1 MPGFNYTAIDRN
13 GKRVRSSLDASSI
26 ETAKSS
32 LRGAGYTILDIK
44 EQTTLNRDIEIPF
57 LGKPKA
63 KDMAVF
69 CRQFVSI
76 LRAGV
81 SVASVLAMLGQQTSN
96 KKLRAA
102 IREMQADVEKG
113 EALATSMR
121 RHPKIFPAILVNM
134 VSAGEA
140 SGNLE
145 ESFRQME
152 LYFERSKRTKG
163 KVTSAMIYP
172 CVLIVVMIIVLI
184 VMMTKII
191 PNFLK
196 TFEDMDAE
204 LPKLTQG
211 VMAVCEWFKSWWWVP
226 LLVLAALIVG
236 GVLFH
241 RTDKGKHFFGWLA
254 RKTPVV
260 GNLTVKTAC
269 ATFCRTV
276 TGDISV
282 TSGYKLY
289 GMDSSAKAD
298 YTTAPTGKIVGKV
311 TGTVAPTYETP
322 KVTTTD
328 GDTYDRYVAIPG
340 TEADGNTPNLSFHHF
355 NISVTGYR
363 FELAAPECALFF
375 IGKFQG
381 DEAAKKYLTS
391 LGFTLKDENGKQ
403 LGEANYEFTAGK
415 VFPDMP
421 ADGEESDSEVVCS
434 GDAYLF
440 EAYLMRSFNKNDT
453 AAYRTKISA
462 TAQATFDNGGKQDSE
477 PKLWSFED
485 AWTNPGELDSAQ
497 KDILDKFLKALN
509 IPNP

>member
-1 MPGFNYTAIDRN
+1 MPGFNYTAINRN

-57 LGKPKA
+57 LGNPKA

-113 EALATSMR
+113 EALASSMR

-152 LYFERSKRTKG
+152 LYFERSKRTKS

-204 LPKLTQG
+204 LPKITQG

-241 RTDKGKHFFGWLA
+241 RTNKGKHFFGWLA

-269 ATFCRTV
+269 ATFCRTMEV
-276 TGDISV
+276 LIGSGLTLTDSMDLAASNMGNIYYLEAIRDARALVAEGTPLRESLVRTGIFPPMVSNLVGVGEETGDLQSMMGKV
-282 TSGYKLY
+282 
-289 GMDSSAKAD
+289 AD
-298 YTTAPTGKIVGKV
+298 Y
-311 TGTVAPTYETP
+311 
-322 KVTTTD
+322 
-328 GDTYDRYVAIPG
+328 YDEEV
-340 TEADGNTPNLSFHHF
+340 
-355 NISVTGYR
+355 
-363 FELAAPECALFF
+363 
-375 IGKFQG
+375 
-381 DEAAKKYLTS
+381 DEATKKLLNLMEPAIIIFMAVFVVIIVLAIYLPMINMTKAFDKYL
-391 LGFTLKDENGKQ
+391 
-403 LGEANYEFTAGK
+403 
-415 VFPDMP
+415 
-421 ADGEESDSEVVCS
+421 
-434 GDAYLF
+434 
-440 EAYLMRSFNKNDT
+440 
-453 AAYRTKISA
+453 
-462 TAQATFDNGGKQDSE
+462 
-477 PKLWSFED
+477 
-485 AWTNPGELDSAQ
+485 
-497 KDILDKFLKALN
+497 
-509 IPNP
+509 

>member
-1 MPGFNYTAIDRN
+1 MPGFNYTAINRN

-57 LGKPKA
+57 LGNPKA

-113 EALATSMR
+113 ESLATSMR
-121 RHPKIFPAILVNM
+121 RHPKIFPTILVNM
-134 VSAGEA
+134 VAAGEA

-152 LYFERSKRTKG
+152 LYFERSKRTKS

-172 CVLIVVMIIVLI
+172 CVLIVVMIVVLI

-204 LPKLTQG
+204 LPKLTLG

-241 RTDKGKHFFGWLA
+241 RTNKGKHFFGWLA

-269 ATFCRTV
+269 ATFCRTMEV
-276 TGDISV
+276 LIGSGLTLTDSMDLAASNMGNIYYLEAIRDARALVAEGTPLRESLVRTGIFPPMVSNLVGVGEETGDLQSMMGKV
-282 TSGYKLY
+282 
-289 GMDSSAKAD
+289 AD
-298 YTTAPTGKIVGKV
+298 YYDEEVEEATKKLLNLMEPAIIIFMAVFVVIIVL
-311 TGTVAPTYETP
+311 
-322 KVTTTD
+322 
-328 GDTYDRYVAIPG
+328 AIYLPMINM
-340 TEADGNTPNLSFHHF
+340 TKAFD
-355 NISVTGYR
+355 
-363 FELAAPECALFF
+363 
-375 IGKFQG
+375 
-381 DEAAKKYLTS
+381 KYL
-391 LGFTLKDENGKQ
+391 
-403 LGEANYEFTAGK
+403 
-415 VFPDMP
+415 
-421 ADGEESDSEVVCS
+421 
-434 GDAYLF
+434 
-440 EAYLMRSFNKNDT
+440 
-453 AAYRTKISA
+453 
-462 TAQATFDNGGKQDSE
+462 
-477 PKLWSFED
+477 
-485 AWTNPGELDSAQ
+485 
-497 KDILDKFLKALN
+497 
-509 IPNP
+509 

>member
-81 SVASVLAMLGQQTSN
+81 SVASVLSMLGQQTGN

-113 EALATSMR
+113 ESLATSMR

-152 LYFERSKRTKG
+152 LYFERSKRTKS

-172 CVLIVVMIIVLI
+172 CVLIVVMIVVLI

-204 LPKLTQG
+204 LPKLTLG

-226 LLVLAALIVG
+226 LLVLAALVVG
-236 GVLFH
+236 GILFH
-241 RTDKGKHFFGWLA
+241 RTNKGRHFFGWLA

-269 ATFCRTV
+269 ATFCRTMEV
-276 TGDISV
+276 LIGSGLTLTDSMDLAASNMGNIYYLEAIRDARGMVAEGTPLRESLVRTGIFPPMVSNLVGVGEETGDLQSMMGKV
-282 TSGYKLY
+282 
-289 GMDSSAKAD
+289 AD
-298 YTTAPTGKIVGKV
+298 Y
-311 TGTVAPTYETP
+311 
-322 KVTTTD
+322 
-328 GDTYDRYVAIPG
+328 YDEEV
-340 TEADGNTPNLSFHHF
+340 
-355 NISVTGYR
+355 
-363 FELAAPECALFF
+363 
-375 IGKFQG
+375 
-381 DEAAKKYLTS
+381 DEATKKLLNLMEPAIIIFMAVFVVIIVLAIYLPMINMTKAFDKYL
-391 LGFTLKDENGKQ
+391 
-403 LGEANYEFTAGK
+403 
-415 VFPDMP
+415 
-421 ADGEESDSEVVCS
+421 
-434 GDAYLF
+434 
-440 EAYLMRSFNKNDT
+440 
-453 AAYRTKISA
+453 
-462 TAQATFDNGGKQDSE
+462 
-477 PKLWSFED
+477 
-485 AWTNPGELDSAQ
+485 
-497 KDILDKFLKALN
+497 
-509 IPNP
+509 

>member
-57 LGKPKA
+57 LGNPKA

-152 LYFERSKRTKG
+152 LYFERSKRTKS

-172 CVLIVVMIIVLI
+172 CVLIVVMIVVLI

-204 LPKLTQG
+204 LPKITLG

-226 LLVLAALIVG
+226 LLVLVALIVG

-269 ATFCRTV
+269 ATFCRTMEV
-276 TGDISV
+276 LIGSGLTLTDSMDLAASNMGNIYYLEAIRDARALVAEGTPLRESLVRTGIFPPMVSNLVGVGEETGDLQSMMGKV
-282 TSGYKLY
+282 
-289 GMDSSAKAD
+289 AD
-298 YTTAPTGKIVGKV
+298 Y
-311 TGTVAPTYETP
+311 
-322 KVTTTD
+322 
-328 GDTYDRYVAIPG
+328 YDEEV
-340 TEADGNTPNLSFHHF
+340 
-355 NISVTGYR
+355 
-363 FELAAPECALFF
+363 
-375 IGKFQG
+375 
-381 DEAAKKYLTS
+381 DEATKKLLNLMEPAIIIVMAVFVVIIVLAIYLPMINMTKAFDKYL
-391 LGFTLKDENGKQ
+391 
-403 LGEANYEFTAGK
+403 
-415 VFPDMP
+415 
-421 ADGEESDSEVVCS
+421 
-434 GDAYLF
+434 
-440 EAYLMRSFNKNDT
+440 
-453 AAYRTKISA
+453 
-462 TAQATFDNGGKQDSE
+462 
-477 PKLWSFED
+477 
-485 AWTNPGELDSAQ
+485 
-497 KDILDKFLKALN
+497 
-509 IPNP
+509 

>member
-1 MPGFNYTAIDRN
+1 MPGFNYTAINRN

-57 LGKPKA
+57 LGNPKA

-113 EALATSMR
+113 EALASSMR

-152 LYFERSKRTKG
+152 LYFERSKRTKS

-204 LPKLTQG
+204 LPKITLG

-226 LLVLAALIVG
+226 LLVLAVLIVG

-241 RTDKGKHFFGWLA
+241 RTNKGKHFFGWLA

-269 ATFCRTV
+269 ATFCRTMEV
-276 TGDISV
+276 LIGSGLTLTDSMDLAASNMGNIYYLEAIRDARALVAEGTPLRESLVRTGIFPPMVSNLVGVGEETGDLQSMMGKV
-282 TSGYKLY
+282 
-289 GMDSSAKAD
+289 AD
-298 YTTAPTGKIVGKV
+298 Y
-311 TGTVAPTYETP
+311 
-322 KVTTTD
+322 
-328 GDTYDRYVAIPG
+328 YDEEV
-340 TEADGNTPNLSFHHF
+340 
-355 NISVTGYR
+355 
-363 FELAAPECALFF
+363 
-375 IGKFQG
+375 
-381 DEAAKKYLTS
+381 DEATKKLLNLMEPAIIIVMAVFVVIIVLAIYLPMINMTKAFDKYL
-391 LGFTLKDENGKQ
+391 
-403 LGEANYEFTAGK
+403 
-415 VFPDMP
+415 
-421 ADGEESDSEVVCS
+421 
-434 GDAYLF
+434 
-440 EAYLMRSFNKNDT
+440 
-453 AAYRTKISA
+453 
-462 TAQATFDNGGKQDSE
+462 
-477 PKLWSFED
+477 
-485 AWTNPGELDSAQ
+485 
-497 KDILDKFLKALN
+497 
-509 IPNP
+509 

>member
-1 MPGFNYTAIDRN
+1 MPGFNYTAINRN

-57 LGKPKA
+57 LGNPKA

-81 SVASVLAMLGQQTSN
+81 SVASVLSMLGQQTGN

-152 LYFERSKRTKG
+152 LYFERSKRTKS

-172 CVLIVVMIIVLI
+172 CVLIVVMIVVLI

-204 LPKLTQG
+204 LPKLTLG
-211 VMAVCEWFKSWWWVP
+211 VMAVCDWFKVWWWVP
-226 LLVLAALIVG
+226 LLVLVALIVG

-241 RTDKGKHFFGWLA
+241 RTNKGKHFFGWLA

-269 ATFCRTV
+269 ATFCRTMEV
-276 TGDISV
+276 LIGSGLTLTDSMDLAASNMGNIYYLEAIRDARGMVAEGTPLRESLVRTGIFPPMVSNLVGVGEETGDLQSMMGKV
-282 TSGYKLY
+282 
-289 GMDSSAKAD
+289 AD
-298 YTTAPTGKIVGKV
+298 YYDEEVEEATKKLLNLMEPAIIIFMAVFVVIIVL
-311 TGTVAPTYETP
+311 
-322 KVTTTD
+322 
-328 GDTYDRYVAIPG
+328 AIYLPMINM
-340 TEADGNTPNLSFHHF
+340 TKAFD
-355 NISVTGYR
+355 
-363 FELAAPECALFF
+363 
-375 IGKFQG
+375 
-381 DEAAKKYLTS
+381 KYL
-391 LGFTLKDENGKQ
+391 
-403 LGEANYEFTAGK
+403 
-415 VFPDMP
+415 
-421 ADGEESDSEVVCS
+421 
-434 GDAYLF
+434 
-440 EAYLMRSFNKNDT
+440 
-453 AAYRTKISA
+453 
-462 TAQATFDNGGKQDSE
+462 
-477 PKLWSFED
+477 
-485 AWTNPGELDSAQ
+485 
-497 KDILDKFLKALN
+497 
-509 IPNP
+509 

>member
-81 SVASVLAMLGQQTSN
+81 SVASVLSMLGQQTGN

-113 EALATSMR
+113 ESLATSMR

-134 VSAGEA
+134 VAAGES

-152 LYFERSKRTKG
+152 LYFDRSKRTKS

-172 CVLIVVMIIVLI
+172 CVLIVVMIVVLI

-211 VMAVCEWFKSWWWVP
+211 VMAVCEWFESWWWVP
-226 LLVLAALIVG
+226 LLVLVALVVG
-236 GVLFH
+236 GILFH

-269 ATFCRTV
+269 ATFCRTMEV
-276 TGDISV
+276 LIGSGLTLTDSMDLAASNMGNIYYLEAIRNARALVAEGTPLRESLVRTGIFPPMVSNLVGVGEETGDLQSMMGKV
-282 TSGYKLY
+282 
-289 GMDSSAKAD
+289 AD
-298 YTTAPTGKIVGKV
+298 Y
-311 TGTVAPTYETP
+311 
-322 KVTTTD
+322 
-328 GDTYDRYVAIPG
+328 YDEEV
-340 TEADGNTPNLSFHHF
+340 
-355 NISVTGYR
+355 
-363 FELAAPECALFF
+363 
-375 IGKFQG
+375 
-381 DEAAKKYLTS
+381 DEATKKLLNLMEPAIIIFMAVFVVIIVLAIYLPMINMTKAFDKYL
-391 LGFTLKDENGKQ
+391 
-403 LGEANYEFTAGK
+403 
-415 VFPDMP
+415 
-421 ADGEESDSEVVCS
+421 
-434 GDAYLF
+434 
-440 EAYLMRSFNKNDT
+440 
-453 AAYRTKISA
+453 
-462 TAQATFDNGGKQDSE
+462 
-477 PKLWSFED
+477 
-485 AWTNPGELDSAQ
+485 
-497 KDILDKFLKALN
+497 
-509 IPNP
+509 

>member
-1 MPGFNYTAIDRN
+1 MPGFNYTAINRN

-32 LRGAGYTILDIK
+32 LRGAGYTILDIR

-57 LGKPKA
+57 LGNPKA

-81 SVASVLAMLGQQTSN
+81 SVASVLAMLGQQTGN

-152 LYFERSKRTKG
+152 LYFERSKRTKS

-172 CVLIVVMIIVLI
+172 CVLIVVMIVVLI

-204 LPKLTQG
+204 LPKITLG

-226 LLVLAALIVG
+226 LLVLVALIVG

-269 ATFCRTV
+269 ATFCRTMEV
-276 TGDISV
+276 LIGSGLTLTDSMDLAASNMGNIYYLEAIRDARALVAEGTPLRESLVRTGIFPPMVSNLVGVGEETGDLQSMMGKV
-282 TSGYKLY
+282 
-289 GMDSSAKAD
+289 AD
-298 YTTAPTGKIVGKV
+298 Y
-311 TGTVAPTYETP
+311 
-322 KVTTTD
+322 
-328 GDTYDRYVAIPG
+328 YDEEV
-340 TEADGNTPNLSFHHF
+340 
-355 NISVTGYR
+355 
-363 FELAAPECALFF
+363 
-375 IGKFQG
+375 
-381 DEAAKKYLTS
+381 DEATKKLLNLMEPAIIIFMAVFVVIIVLAIYLPMINMTKAFDKYL
-391 LGFTLKDENGKQ
+391 
-403 LGEANYEFTAGK
+403 
-415 VFPDMP
+415 
-421 ADGEESDSEVVCS
+421 
-434 GDAYLF
+434 
-440 EAYLMRSFNKNDT
+440 
-453 AAYRTKISA
+453 
-462 TAQATFDNGGKQDSE
+462 
-477 PKLWSFED
+477 
-485 AWTNPGELDSAQ
+485 
-497 KDILDKFLKALN
+497 
-509 IPNP
+509 

>member
-1 MPGFNYTAIDRN
+1 MPGFNYTAINRN

-57 LGKPKA
+57 LGNPKA

-113 EALATSMR
+113 EALASSMR

-152 LYFERSKRTKG
+152 LYFERSKRTKS

-204 LPKLTQG
+204 LPKITLG

-236 GVLFH
+236 GILFH
-241 RTDKGKHFFGWLA
+241 RTNKGKHFFGWLA

-269 ATFCRTV
+269 ATFCRTMEV
-276 TGDISV
+276 LIGSGLTLTDSMDLAASNMGNIYYLEAIRDARALVAEGTPLRESLVRTGIFPPMVSNLVGVGEETGDLQSMMGKV
-282 TSGYKLY
+282 
-289 GMDSSAKAD
+289 AD
-298 YTTAPTGKIVGKV
+298 Y
-311 TGTVAPTYETP
+311 
-322 KVTTTD
+322 
-328 GDTYDRYVAIPG
+328 YDEEV
-340 TEADGNTPNLSFHHF
+340 
-355 NISVTGYR
+355 
-363 FELAAPECALFF
+363 
-375 IGKFQG
+375 
-381 DEAAKKYLTS
+381 DEATKKLLNLMEPAIIIFMAVFVVIIVLAIYLPMINMTKAFDKYL
-391 LGFTLKDENGKQ
+391 
-403 LGEANYEFTAGK
+403 
-415 VFPDMP
+415 
-421 ADGEESDSEVVCS
+421 
-434 GDAYLF
+434 
-440 EAYLMRSFNKNDT
+440 
-453 AAYRTKISA
+453 
-462 TAQATFDNGGKQDSE
+462 
-477 PKLWSFED
+477 
-485 AWTNPGELDSAQ
+485 
-497 KDILDKFLKALN
+497 
-509 IPNP
+509 

>member
-1 MPGFNYTAIDRN
+1 MPGFNYTAINRN

-57 LGKPKA
+57 LGNPKA

-81 SVASVLAMLGQQTSN
+81 SVASVLAMLGQQTGN

-113 EALATSMR
+113 ETLASSMR

-152 LYFERSKRTKG
+152 LYFERSKRTKS

-204 LPKLTQG
+204 LPKLTLG

-241 RTDKGKHFFGWLA
+241 RTNKGKHFFGWLA

-269 ATFCRTV
+269 ATFCRTMEV
-276 TGDISV
+276 LIGSGLTLTDSMDLAASNMGNIYYLEAIRDARALVAEGTPLRESLVRTGIFPPMVSNLVGVGEETGDLQSMMGKV
-282 TSGYKLY
+282 
-289 GMDSSAKAD
+289 AD
-298 YTTAPTGKIVGKV
+298 Y
-311 TGTVAPTYETP
+311 
-322 KVTTTD
+322 
-328 GDTYDRYVAIPG
+328 YDEEV
-340 TEADGNTPNLSFHHF
+340 
-355 NISVTGYR
+355 
-363 FELAAPECALFF
+363 
-375 IGKFQG
+375 
-381 DEAAKKYLTS
+381 DEATKKLLNLMEPAIIIFMAVFVVIIVLAIYLPMINMTKAFDKYL
-391 LGFTLKDENGKQ
+391 
-403 LGEANYEFTAGK
+403 
-415 VFPDMP
+415 
-421 ADGEESDSEVVCS
+421 
-434 GDAYLF
+434 
-440 EAYLMRSFNKNDT
+440 
-453 AAYRTKISA
+453 
-462 TAQATFDNGGKQDSE
+462 
-477 PKLWSFED
+477 
-485 AWTNPGELDSAQ
+485 
-497 KDILDKFLKALN
+497 
-509 IPNP
+509 

>member
-13 GKRVRSSLDASSI
+13 GKRVRSSLEASSI

-57 LGKPKA
+57 LGNPKA

-81 SVASVLAMLGQQTSN
+81 SVASVLAMLVQQTGN

-113 EALATSMR
+113 EALASSMR

-134 VSAGEA
+134 VAAGEA

-152 LYFERSKRTKG
+152 LYFDRSKRTKS

-241 RTDKGKHFFGWLA
+241 RTNKGKHFFGWLA

-269 ATFCRTV
+269 ATFCRTMEV
-276 TGDISV
+276 LIGSGLTLTDSMDLAASNMGNIYYLEAIRDARALVAEGTPLRESLVRTGIFPPMVSNLVGVGEETGDLQSMMGKV
-282 TSGYKLY
+282 
-289 GMDSSAKAD
+289 AD
-298 YTTAPTGKIVGKV
+298 Y
-311 TGTVAPTYETP
+311 
-322 KVTTTD
+322 
-328 GDTYDRYVAIPG
+328 YDEEV
-340 TEADGNTPNLSFHHF
+340 
-355 NISVTGYR
+355 
-363 FELAAPECALFF
+363 
-375 IGKFQG
+375 
-381 DEAAKKYLTS
+381 DEATKKLLNLMEPAIIIVMAVFVVIIVLAIYLPMINMTKAFDKYL
-391 LGFTLKDENGKQ
+391 
-403 LGEANYEFTAGK
+403 
-415 VFPDMP
+415 
-421 ADGEESDSEVVCS
+421 
-434 GDAYLF
+434 
-440 EAYLMRSFNKNDT
+440 
-453 AAYRTKISA
+453 
-462 TAQATFDNGGKQDSE
+462 
-477 PKLWSFED
+477 
-485 AWTNPGELDSAQ
+485 
-497 KDILDKFLKALN
+497 
-509 IPNP
+509 

>member
-1 MPGFNYTAIDRN
+1 MPGFNYTAINRN

-57 LGKPKA
+57 LGNPKA

-81 SVASVLAMLGQQTSN
+81 SVASVLSMLGQQTSN

-113 EALATSMR
+113 ESLATSMR

-145 ESFRQME
+145 ESFLQME
-152 LYFERSKRTKG
+152 RYFDRSKRTKS

-172 CVLIVVMIIVLI
+172 CVLIVVMIVVLI

-196 TFEDMDAE
+196 TFEEMDAE
-204 LPKLTQG
+204 LPKITLG
-211 VMAVCEWFKSWWWVP
+211 VMAVCKWFESWWWVP
-226 LLVLAALIVG
+226 LLVLVALIVG

-269 ATFCRTV
+269 ATFCRTMEV
-276 TGDISV
+276 LIGSGLTLTDSMDLAASNMGNIYYLEAIRDARALVAEGTPLRESLVRTGIFPPMVSNLVGVGEETGDLQSMMGKV
-282 TSGYKLY
+282 
-289 GMDSSAKAD
+289 AD
-298 YTTAPTGKIVGKV
+298 YYDEEVEEATKKLLNLMEPAIIIFMAVFVVIIVL
-311 TGTVAPTYETP
+311 
-322 KVTTTD
+322 
-328 GDTYDRYVAIPG
+328 AIYLPMINM
-340 TEADGNTPNLSFHHF
+340 TKAFD
-355 NISVTGYR
+355 
-363 FELAAPECALFF
+363 
-375 IGKFQG
+375 
-381 DEAAKKYLTS
+381 KYL
-391 LGFTLKDENGKQ
+391 
-403 LGEANYEFTAGK
+403 
-415 VFPDMP
+415 
-421 ADGEESDSEVVCS
+421 
-434 GDAYLF
+434 
-440 EAYLMRSFNKNDT
+440 
-453 AAYRTKISA
+453 
-462 TAQATFDNGGKQDSE
+462 
-477 PKLWSFED
+477 
-485 AWTNPGELDSAQ
+485 
-497 KDILDKFLKALN
+497 
-509 IPNP
+509 

>member
-1 MPGFNYTAIDRN
+1 MPGFNYTAINRN

-57 LGKPKA
+57 LGNPKA

-113 EALATSMR
+113 ESLATSMR

-152 LYFERSKRTKG
+152 LYFDRSKRTKS

-172 CVLIVVMIIVLI
+172 CVLIVVMIVVLI

-204 LPKLTQG
+204 LPKITLG

-236 GVLFH
+236 GILFH
-241 RTDKGKHFFGWLA
+241 RTNKGKHFFGWLA

-269 ATFCRTV
+269 ATFCRTMEV
-276 TGDISV
+276 LIGSGLTLTDSMDLAASNMGNIYYLEAIRDARALVAEGTPLRESLVRTGIFPPMVSNLVGVGEETGDLQSMMGKV
-282 TSGYKLY
+282 
-289 GMDSSAKAD
+289 AD
-298 YTTAPTGKIVGKV
+298 YYDEEVEEATKKLLNLMEPAIIIFMAVFVVIIVL
-311 TGTVAPTYETP
+311 
-322 KVTTTD
+322 
-328 GDTYDRYVAIPG
+328 AIYLPMINM
-340 TEADGNTPNLSFHHF
+340 TKAFD
-355 NISVTGYR
+355 
-363 FELAAPECALFF
+363 
-375 IGKFQG
+375 
-381 DEAAKKYLTS
+381 KYL
-391 LGFTLKDENGKQ
+391 
-403 LGEANYEFTAGK
+403 
-415 VFPDMP
+415 
-421 ADGEESDSEVVCS
+421 
-434 GDAYLF
+434 
-440 EAYLMRSFNKNDT
+440 
-453 AAYRTKISA
+453 
-462 TAQATFDNGGKQDSE
+462 
-477 PKLWSFED
+477 
-485 AWTNPGELDSAQ
+485 
-497 KDILDKFLKALN
+497 
-509 IPNP
+509 

>member
-1 MPGFNYTAIDRN
+1 MPGFNYTAINRN

-57 LGKPKA
+57 LGNPKA

-81 SVASVLAMLGQQTSN
+81 SVASVLAMLGQQTGN

-113 EALATSMR
+113 ESLATSMR

-134 VSAGEA
+134 VSAGES

-152 LYFERSKRTKG
+152 LYFERSKRTKS

-172 CVLIVVMIIVLI
+172 CVLIVVMIVVLI

-211 VMAVCEWFKSWWWVP
+211 VMAVCEWFESWWWVP

-241 RTDKGKHFFGWLA
+241 RTNKGKHFFGWLA

-269 ATFCRTV
+269 ATFCRTMEV
-276 TGDISV
+276 LIGSGLTLTDSMDLAASNMGNIYYLEAIRDARGMVAEGTPLRESLVRTGIFPPMVSNLVGVGEETGDLQSMMGKV
-282 TSGYKLY
+282 
-289 GMDSSAKAD
+289 AD
-298 YTTAPTGKIVGKV
+298 Y
-311 TGTVAPTYETP
+311 
-322 KVTTTD
+322 
-328 GDTYDRYVAIPG
+328 YDEEV
-340 TEADGNTPNLSFHHF
+340 
-355 NISVTGYR
+355 
-363 FELAAPECALFF
+363 
-375 IGKFQG
+375 
-381 DEAAKKYLTS
+381 DEATKKLLNLMEPAIIIFMAVFVVIIVLAIYLPMINMTKAFDKYL
-391 LGFTLKDENGKQ
+391 
-403 LGEANYEFTAGK
+403 
-415 VFPDMP
+415 
-421 ADGEESDSEVVCS
+421 
-434 GDAYLF
+434 
-440 EAYLMRSFNKNDT
+440 
-453 AAYRTKISA
+453 
-462 TAQATFDNGGKQDSE
+462 
-477 PKLWSFED
+477 
-485 AWTNPGELDSAQ
+485 
-497 KDILDKFLKALN
+497 
-509 IPNP
+509 

>member
-81 SVASVLAMLGQQTSN
+81 SVASVLSMLGQQTGN

-113 EALATSMR
+113 ESLATSMR

-134 VSAGEA
+134 VAAGES

-152 LYFERSKRTKG
+152 LYFDRSKRTKS

-172 CVLIVVMIIVLI
+172 CVLIVVMIVVLI

-196 TFEDMDAE
+196 TFEDMDAD
-204 LPKLTQG
+204 LPKITLG

-226 LLVLAALIVG
+226 LLVLLALIVG

-269 ATFCRTV
+269 ATFCRTMEV
-276 TGDISV
+276 LIGSGLTLTDSMDLAASNMGNIYYLEAIRDARGMVAEGTPLRESLVRTGIFPPMVSNLVGVGEETGDLQSMMGKV
-282 TSGYKLY
+282 
-289 GMDSSAKAD
+289 AD
-298 YTTAPTGKIVGKV
+298 YYDEEVEEATKKLLNLMEPAIIIFMAVFVVIIVL
-311 TGTVAPTYETP
+311 
-322 KVTTTD
+322 
-328 GDTYDRYVAIPG
+328 AIYLPMINM
-340 TEADGNTPNLSFHHF
+340 TKAFD
-355 NISVTGYR
+355 
-363 FELAAPECALFF
+363 
-375 IGKFQG
+375 
-381 DEAAKKYLTS
+381 KYL
-391 LGFTLKDENGKQ
+391 
-403 LGEANYEFTAGK
+403 
-415 VFPDMP
+415 
-421 ADGEESDSEVVCS
+421 
-434 GDAYLF
+434 
-440 EAYLMRSFNKNDT
+440 
-453 AAYRTKISA
+453 
-462 TAQATFDNGGKQDSE
+462 
-477 PKLWSFED
+477 
-485 AWTNPGELDSAQ
+485 
-497 KDILDKFLKALN
+497 
-509 IPNP
+509 

>member
-81 SVASVLAMLGQQTSN
+81 SVASVLSMLGQQTGN

-134 VSAGEA
+134 VAAGES

-152 LYFERSKRTKG
+152 LYFDRSKRTKS

-172 CVLIVVMIIVLI
+172 CVLIVVMIVVLI

-196 TFEDMDAE
+196 TFEDMDAD
-204 LPKLTQG
+204 LPKITLG

-269 ATFCRTV
+269 ATFCRTMEV
-276 TGDISV
+276 LIGSGLTLTDSMDLAASNMGNIYYLEAIRDARGMVAEGTPLRESLVRTGIFPPMVSNLVGVGEETGDLQSMMGKV
-282 TSGYKLY
+282 
-289 GMDSSAKAD
+289 AD
-298 YTTAPTGKIVGKV
+298 Y
-311 TGTVAPTYETP
+311 
-322 KVTTTD
+322 
-328 GDTYDRYVAIPG
+328 YDEEV
-340 TEADGNTPNLSFHHF
+340 
-355 NISVTGYR
+355 
-363 FELAAPECALFF
+363 
-375 IGKFQG
+375 
-381 DEAAKKYLTS
+381 DEATKKLLNLMEPAIIIFMAVFVVIIVLAIYLPMINMTKAFDKYL
-391 LGFTLKDENGKQ
+391 
-403 LGEANYEFTAGK
+403 
-415 VFPDMP
+415 
-421 ADGEESDSEVVCS
+421 
-434 GDAYLF
+434 
-440 EAYLMRSFNKNDT
+440 
-453 AAYRTKISA
+453 
-462 TAQATFDNGGKQDSE
+462 
-477 PKLWSFED
+477 
-485 AWTNPGELDSAQ
+485 
-497 KDILDKFLKALN
+497 
-509 IPNP
+509 

>member
-1 MPGFNYTAIDRN
+1 MPGFNYTAINRN

-81 SVASVLAMLGQQTSN
+81 SVASVLSMLGQQTGN

-113 EALATSMR
+113 ESLATSMR

-134 VSAGEA
+134 VAAGES

-152 LYFERSKRTKG
+152 LYFDRSKRTKS

-172 CVLIVVMIIVLI
+172 CVLIVVMIVVLI

-211 VMAVCEWFKSWWWVP
+211 VMAVCEWFESWWWVP
-226 LLVLAALIVG
+226 LLVLVALIVG

-241 RTDKGKHFFGWLA
+241 RTNKGKHFFGWLA

-269 ATFCRTV
+269 ATFCRTMEV
-276 TGDISV
+276 LIGSGLTLTDSMDLAASNMGNIYYLEAIRDARGMVAEGTPLRESLVRTGIFPPMVSNLVGVGEETGDLQSMMGKV
-282 TSGYKLY
+282 
-289 GMDSSAKAD
+289 AD
-298 YTTAPTGKIVGKV
+298 Y
-311 TGTVAPTYETP
+311 
-322 KVTTTD
+322 
-328 GDTYDRYVAIPG
+328 YDEEV
-340 TEADGNTPNLSFHHF
+340 
-355 NISVTGYR
+355 
-363 FELAAPECALFF
+363 
-375 IGKFQG
+375 
-381 DEAAKKYLTS
+381 DEATKKLLNLMEPAIIIFMAVFVVIIVLAIYLPMINMTKAFDKYL
-391 LGFTLKDENGKQ
+391 
-403 LGEANYEFTAGK
+403 
-415 VFPDMP
+415 
-421 ADGEESDSEVVCS
+421 
-434 GDAYLF
+434 
-440 EAYLMRSFNKNDT
+440 
-453 AAYRTKISA
+453 
-462 TAQATFDNGGKQDSE
+462 
-477 PKLWSFED
+477 
-485 AWTNPGELDSAQ
+485 
-497 KDILDKFLKALN
+497 
-509 IPNP
+509 

>member
-13 GKRVRSSLDASSI
+13 GKRVRSSLEASSI

-57 LGKPKA
+57 LGNPKA

-81 SVASVLAMLGQQTSN
+81 SVASVLAMLGQQTGN

-113 EALATSMR
+113 ESLASSMR
-121 RHPKIFPAILVNM
+121 RHPKIFPSILVNM
-134 VSAGEA
+134 VAAGEA

-152 LYFERSKRTKG
+152 LYFDRSKRTKS

-172 CVLIVVMIIVLI
+172 CVLIVVMIVVLI

-211 VMAVCEWFKSWWWVP
+211 VMAVCEWFESWWWVP
-226 LLVLAALIVG
+226 LLVLVALIVG

-269 ATFCRTV
+269 ATFCRTMEV
-276 TGDISV
+276 LIGSGLTLTDSMDLAASNMGNIYYQEAIRDARALVAEGTPLRESLLRTGLFPPMVSNLVGVGEETGDLQSMMGKV
-282 TSGYKLY
+282 
-289 GMDSSAKAD
+289 AD
-298 YTTAPTGKIVGKV
+298 YYDEEVEEATKKLLNLMEPAIIIFMAVFVVIIVL
-311 TGTVAPTYETP
+311 
-322 KVTTTD
+322 
-328 GDTYDRYVAIPG
+328 AIYLPMINM
-340 TEADGNTPNLSFHHF
+340 TKAFD
-355 NISVTGYR
+355 
-363 FELAAPECALFF
+363 
-375 IGKFQG
+375 
-381 DEAAKKYLTS
+381 KYL
-391 LGFTLKDENGKQ
+391 
-403 LGEANYEFTAGK
+403 
-415 VFPDMP
+415 
-421 ADGEESDSEVVCS
+421 
-434 GDAYLF
+434 
-440 EAYLMRSFNKNDT
+440 
-453 AAYRTKISA
+453 
-462 TAQATFDNGGKQDSE
+462 
-477 PKLWSFED
+477 
-485 AWTNPGELDSAQ
+485 
-497 KDILDKFLKALN
+497 
-509 IPNP
+509 

>member
-113 EALATSMR
+113 ESLATSMR

-134 VSAGEA
+134 VAAGES

-152 LYFERSKRTKG
+152 LYFDRSKRTKS

-172 CVLIVVMIIVLI
+172 CVLIVVMIVVLI

-204 LPKLTQG
+204 LPKLTLG
-211 VMAVCEWFKSWWWVP
+211 VMAVCDWFKVWWWVP

-269 ATFCRTV
+269 ATFCRTMEV
-276 TGDISV
+276 LIGSGLTLTDSMDLAASNMGNIYYLEAIRDARGMVAEGTPLRESLVRTGIFPPMVSNLVGVGEETGDLQSMMGKV
-282 TSGYKLY
+282 
-289 GMDSSAKAD
+289 AD
-298 YTTAPTGKIVGKV
+298 Y
-311 TGTVAPTYETP
+311 
-322 KVTTTD
+322 
-328 GDTYDRYVAIPG
+328 YDEEV
-340 TEADGNTPNLSFHHF
+340 
-355 NISVTGYR
+355 
-363 FELAAPECALFF
+363 
-375 IGKFQG
+375 
-381 DEAAKKYLTS
+381 DEATKKLLNLMEPAIIIFMAVFVVIIVLAIYLPMINMTKAFDKYL
-391 LGFTLKDENGKQ
+391 
-403 LGEANYEFTAGK
+403 
-415 VFPDMP
+415 
-421 ADGEESDSEVVCS
+421 
-434 GDAYLF
+434 
-440 EAYLMRSFNKNDT
+440 
-453 AAYRTKISA
+453 
-462 TAQATFDNGGKQDSE
+462 
-477 PKLWSFED
+477 
-485 AWTNPGELDSAQ
+485 
-497 KDILDKFLKALN
+497 
-509 IPNP
+509 

>member
-1 MPGFNYTAIDRN
+1 MPGFNYTAINRN

-57 LGKPKA
+57 LGNPKA

-81 SVASVLAMLGQQTSN
+81 SVASVLAMLGQQTGN
-96 KKLRAA
+96 KMLRAA

-152 LYFERSKRTKG
+152 LYFERSKRTKS

-172 CVLIVVMIIVLI
+172 CVLIVVMIVVLI

-204 LPKLTQG
+204 LPKITLG

-241 RTDKGKHFFGWLA
+241 RTNKGKHFFGWLA

-269 ATFCRTV
+269 ATFCRTMEV
-276 TGDISV
+276 LIGSGLTLTDSMDLAASNMGNIYYLEAIRDARALVAGGTPLRESLVRTGIFPPMVSNLVGVGEETGDLQSMMGKV
-282 TSGYKLY
+282 
-289 GMDSSAKAD
+289 AD
-298 YTTAPTGKIVGKV
+298 Y
-311 TGTVAPTYETP
+311 
-322 KVTTTD
+322 
-328 GDTYDRYVAIPG
+328 YDEEV
-340 TEADGNTPNLSFHHF
+340 
-355 NISVTGYR
+355 
-363 FELAAPECALFF
+363 
-375 IGKFQG
+375 
-381 DEAAKKYLTS
+381 DEATKKLLNLMEPAIIIVMAVFVVIIVLAIYLPMINMTKAFDKYL
-391 LGFTLKDENGKQ
+391 
-403 LGEANYEFTAGK
+403 
-415 VFPDMP
+415 
-421 ADGEESDSEVVCS
+421 
-434 GDAYLF
+434 
-440 EAYLMRSFNKNDT
+440 
-453 AAYRTKISA
+453 
-462 TAQATFDNGGKQDSE
+462 
-477 PKLWSFED
+477 
-485 AWTNPGELDSAQ
+485 
-497 KDILDKFLKALN
+497 
-509 IPNP
+509 

>member
-1 MPGFNYTAIDRN
+1 MPGFNYTAINRN

-57 LGKPKA
+57 LGNPKA

-113 EALATSMR
+113 EALASSMR

-152 LYFERSKRTKG
+152 LYFERSKRTKS

-204 LPKLTQG
+204 LPKITLG

-226 LLVLAALIVG
+226 LLVLVALIVG
-236 GVLFH
+236 GILFH

-260 GNLTVKTAC
+260 GNLTVKSAC
-269 ATFCRTV
+269 ATFCRTMEV
-276 TGDISV
+276 LIGSGLTLTDSMDLAASNMGNIYYLEAIRDARALVAEGTPLRESLVRTGIFPPMVSNLVGVGEETGDLQSMMGKV
-282 TSGYKLY
+282 
-289 GMDSSAKAD
+289 AD
-298 YTTAPTGKIVGKV
+298 Y
-311 TGTVAPTYETP
+311 
-322 KVTTTD
+322 
-328 GDTYDRYVAIPG
+328 YDEEV
-340 TEADGNTPNLSFHHF
+340 
-355 NISVTGYR
+355 
-363 FELAAPECALFF
+363 
-375 IGKFQG
+375 
-381 DEAAKKYLTS
+381 DEATKKLLNLMEPAIIIVMAVFVVIIVLAIYLPMINMTKAFDKYL
-391 LGFTLKDENGKQ
+391 
-403 LGEANYEFTAGK
+403 
-415 VFPDMP
+415 
-421 ADGEESDSEVVCS
+421 
-434 GDAYLF
+434 
-440 EAYLMRSFNKNDT
+440 
-453 AAYRTKISA
+453 
-462 TAQATFDNGGKQDSE
+462 
-477 PKLWSFED
+477 
-485 AWTNPGELDSAQ
+485 
-497 KDILDKFLKALN
+497 
-509 IPNP
+509 

>member
-81 SVASVLAMLGQQTSN
+81 SVASVLSMLGQQTGN

-113 EALATSMR
+113 ESLASSMR

-134 VSAGEA
+134 VAAGES

-152 LYFERSKRTKG
+152 LYFDRSKRTKS

-172 CVLIVVMIIVLI
+172 CVLIVVMIVVLI

-191 PNFLK
+191 PNFLR

-204 LPKLTQG
+204 LPKITLG
-211 VMAVCEWFKSWWWVP
+211 VMAVCEWFKVWWWVP

-236 GVLFH
+236 GILFH
-241 RTDKGKHFFGWLA
+241 RTNKGKHFFGWLA

-269 ATFCRTV
+269 ATFCRTMEV
-276 TGDISV
+276 LIGSGLTLTDSMDLAASNMGNIYYLEAIRDARALVAEGTPLRESLVRTGIFPPMVSNLVGVGEETGDLQSMMGKV
-282 TSGYKLY
+282 
-289 GMDSSAKAD
+289 AD
-298 YTTAPTGKIVGKV
+298 Y
-311 TGTVAPTYETP
+311 
-322 KVTTTD
+322 
-328 GDTYDRYVAIPG
+328 YDEEV
-340 TEADGNTPNLSFHHF
+340 
-355 NISVTGYR
+355 
-363 FELAAPECALFF
+363 
-375 IGKFQG
+375 
-381 DEAAKKYLTS
+381 DEATKKLLNLMEPAIIIFMAVFVVIIVLAIYLPMINMTKAFDKYL
-391 LGFTLKDENGKQ
+391 
-403 LGEANYEFTAGK
+403 
-415 VFPDMP
+415 
-421 ADGEESDSEVVCS
+421 
-434 GDAYLF
+434 
-440 EAYLMRSFNKNDT
+440 
-453 AAYRTKISA
+453 
-462 TAQATFDNGGKQDSE
+462 
-477 PKLWSFED
+477 
-485 AWTNPGELDSAQ
+485 
-497 KDILDKFLKALN
+497 
-509 IPNP
+509 

>member
-1 MPGFNYTAIDRN
+1 MPGFNYTAINRN

-57 LGKPKA
+57 LGNPKA

-113 EALATSMR
+113 EALASSMR

-152 LYFERSKRTKG
+152 LYFERSKRTKS

-204 LPKLTQG
+204 LPKITLG

-226 LLVLAALIVG
+226 LLVLAVLIVG

-241 RTDKGKHFFGWLA
+241 RTNKGKHFFGWLA

-269 ATFCRTV
+269 ATFCRTMEV
-276 TGDISV
+276 LIGSGLTLTDSMDLAASNMGNIYYLEAIRDARALVAEGTPLRESLVRTGIFPPMVSNLVGVGEETGDLQSMMGKV
-282 TSGYKLY
+282 
-289 GMDSSAKAD
+289 AD
-298 YTTAPTGKIVGKV
+298 Y
-311 TGTVAPTYETP
+311 
-322 KVTTTD
+322 
-328 GDTYDRYVAIPG
+328 YDEEV
-340 TEADGNTPNLSFHHF
+340 
-355 NISVTGYR
+355 
-363 FELAAPECALFF
+363 
-375 IGKFQG
+375 
-381 DEAAKKYLTS
+381 DEATKKLLNLMEPAIIIFMAVFVVIIVLAIYLPMINMTKAFDKYL
-391 LGFTLKDENGKQ
+391 
-403 LGEANYEFTAGK
+403 
-415 VFPDMP
+415 
-421 ADGEESDSEVVCS
+421 
-434 GDAYLF
+434 
-440 EAYLMRSFNKNDT
+440 
-453 AAYRTKISA
+453 
-462 TAQATFDNGGKQDSE
+462 
-477 PKLWSFED
+477 
-485 AWTNPGELDSAQ
+485 
-497 KDILDKFLKALN
+497 
-509 IPNP
+509 

>member
-81 SVASVLAMLGQQTSN
+81 SVASVLSMLGQQTGN

-113 EALATSMR
+113 EALASSMR
-121 RHPKIFPAILVNM
+121 RHPKIFPTILVNM
-134 VSAGEA
+134 VAAGEA

-152 LYFERSKRTKG
+152 LYFDRSKRTKS

-172 CVLIVVMIIVLI
+172 CVLIVVMIVVLI

-191 PNFLK
+191 PSFLK
-196 TFEDMDAE
+196 TFEEMDAE
-204 LPKLTQG
+204 LPKITLG

-241 RTDKGKHFFGWLA
+241 RTNKGKHFFGWLA

-269 ATFCRTV
+269 ATFCRTMEV
-276 TGDISV
+276 LIGSGLTLTDSMDLAASNMGNIYYLEAIRDARALVAEGTPLRESLVRTGIFPPMVSNLVGVGEETGDLQSMMGKV
-282 TSGYKLY
+282 
-289 GMDSSAKAD
+289 AD
-298 YTTAPTGKIVGKV
+298 YYDEEVEEATKKLLNLMEPAIIIFMAVFVVIIVL
-311 TGTVAPTYETP
+311 
-322 KVTTTD
+322 
-328 GDTYDRYVAIPG
+328 AIYLPMINM
-340 TEADGNTPNLSFHHF
+340 TKAFD
-355 NISVTGYR
+355 
-363 FELAAPECALFF
+363 
-375 IGKFQG
+375 
-381 DEAAKKYLTS
+381 KYL
-391 LGFTLKDENGKQ
+391 
-403 LGEANYEFTAGK
+403 
-415 VFPDMP
+415 
-421 ADGEESDSEVVCS
+421 
-434 GDAYLF
+434 
-440 EAYLMRSFNKNDT
+440 
-453 AAYRTKISA
+453 
-462 TAQATFDNGGKQDSE
+462 
-477 PKLWSFED
+477 
-485 AWTNPGELDSAQ
+485 
-497 KDILDKFLKALN
+497 
-509 IPNP
+509 

>member
-13 GKRVRSSLDASSI
+13 GKSVRSSLEASSI

-57 LGKPKA
+57 LGNPKA

-81 SVASVLAMLGQQTSN
+81 SVASVLAMLGQQTGN

-113 EALATSMR
+113 ESLAASMR

-134 VSAGEA
+134 VAAGEA

-152 LYFERSKRTKG
+152 LYFDRSKRTKS

-172 CVLIVVMIIVLI
+172 CVLIVVMIVVLI

-204 LPKLTQG
+204 LPKLTRG
-211 VMAVCEWFKSWWWVP
+211 VMALCEWFESWWWVP

-260 GNLTVKTAC
+260 GNLTVKSAC
-269 ATFCRTV
+269 ATFCRTMEV
-276 TGDISV
+276 LIGSGLTLTDSMDLAASNMGNIYYLEAIRDARALVAEGTPLRESLVRTGIFPPMVSNLVGVGEETGDLQSMMGKV
-282 TSGYKLY
+282 
-289 GMDSSAKAD
+289 AD
-298 YTTAPTGKIVGKV
+298 Y
-311 TGTVAPTYETP
+311 
-322 KVTTTD
+322 
-328 GDTYDRYVAIPG
+328 YDEEV
-340 TEADGNTPNLSFHHF
+340 
-355 NISVTGYR
+355 
-363 FELAAPECALFF
+363 
-375 IGKFQG
+375 
-381 DEAAKKYLTS
+381 DEATKKLLNLMEPAIIIFMAVFVVIIVLAIYLPMINMTKAFDKYL
-391 LGFTLKDENGKQ
+391 
-403 LGEANYEFTAGK
+403 
-415 VFPDMP
+415 
-421 ADGEESDSEVVCS
+421 
-434 GDAYLF
+434 
-440 EAYLMRSFNKNDT
+440 
-453 AAYRTKISA
+453 
-462 TAQATFDNGGKQDSE
+462 
-477 PKLWSFED
+477 
-485 AWTNPGELDSAQ
+485 
-497 KDILDKFLKALN
+497 
-509 IPNP
+509 

>member
-1 MPGFNYTAIDRN
+1 MPGFNYTAINRN

-57 LGKPKA
+57 LGNPKA

-113 EALATSMR
+113 ESLASSMR

-152 LYFERSKRTKG
+152 LYFERSKRTKS

-172 CVLIVVMIIVLI
+172 CVLIVVMIVVLI

-196 TFEDMDAE
+196 AFEDMDAE

-211 VMAVCEWFKSWWWVP
+211 VMAVCEWFESWWWVP
-226 LLVLAALIVG
+226 LLVLAVLIVG

-241 RTDKGKHFFGWLA
+241 RTNKGKHFFGWLA

-269 ATFCRTV
+269 ATFCRTMEV
-276 TGDISV
+276 LIGSGLTLTDSMDLAASNMGNIYYLEAIRDARALVAEGTPLRESLLRTGIFPPMVSNLVGVGEETGDLQSMMGKV
-282 TSGYKLY
+282 
-289 GMDSSAKAD
+289 AD
-298 YTTAPTGKIVGKV
+298 Y
-311 TGTVAPTYETP
+311 
-322 KVTTTD
+322 
-328 GDTYDRYVAIPG
+328 YDEEV
-340 TEADGNTPNLSFHHF
+340 
-355 NISVTGYR
+355 
-363 FELAAPECALFF
+363 
-375 IGKFQG
+375 
-381 DEAAKKYLTS
+381 DEATKKLLNLMEPAIIIFMAVFVVIIVLAIYLPMINMTKAFDKYL
-391 LGFTLKDENGKQ
+391 
-403 LGEANYEFTAGK
+403 
-415 VFPDMP
+415 
-421 ADGEESDSEVVCS
+421 
-434 GDAYLF
+434 
-440 EAYLMRSFNKNDT
+440 
-453 AAYRTKISA
+453 
-462 TAQATFDNGGKQDSE
+462 
-477 PKLWSFED
+477 
-485 AWTNPGELDSAQ
+485 
-497 KDILDKFLKALN
+497 
-509 IPNP
+509 

>member
-1 MPGFNYTAIDRN
+1 MPGFNYTAINRN

-57 LGKPKA
+57 LGNPKA

-152 LYFERSKRTKG
+152 LYFERSKRTKS

-204 LPKLTQG
+204 LPKITLG

-241 RTDKGKHFFGWLA
+241 RTNKGKHFFGWLA

-269 ATFCRTV
+269 ATFCRTMEV
-276 TGDISV
+276 LIGSGLTLTDSMDLAASNMGNIYYLEAIRDARALVAEGTPLRESLLRTGIFPPMVSNLVGVGEETGDLQSMMGKV
-282 TSGYKLY
+282 
-289 GMDSSAKAD
+289 AD
-298 YTTAPTGKIVGKV
+298 Y
-311 TGTVAPTYETP
+311 
-322 KVTTTD
+322 
-328 GDTYDRYVAIPG
+328 YDEEV
-340 TEADGNTPNLSFHHF
+340 
-355 NISVTGYR
+355 
-363 FELAAPECALFF
+363 
-375 IGKFQG
+375 
-381 DEAAKKYLTS
+381 DEATKKLLNLMEPAIIIFMAIFVVIIVLAIYLPMINMTKAFDKYL
-391 LGFTLKDENGKQ
+391 
-403 LGEANYEFTAGK
+403 
-415 VFPDMP
+415 
-421 ADGEESDSEVVCS
+421 
-434 GDAYLF
+434 
-440 EAYLMRSFNKNDT
+440 
-453 AAYRTKISA
+453 
-462 TAQATFDNGGKQDSE
+462 
-477 PKLWSFED
+477 
-485 AWTNPGELDSAQ
+485 
-497 KDILDKFLKALN
+497 
-509 IPNP
+509 

>member
-1 MPGFNYTAIDRN
+1 MPGFNYTAINRN

-81 SVASVLAMLGQQTSN
+81 SVASVLSMLGQQTGN

-113 EALATSMR
+113 ESLATSMR

-134 VSAGEA
+134 VAAGES

-152 LYFERSKRTKG
+152 LYFDRSKRTKS

-172 CVLIVVMIIVLI
+172 CVLIVVMIVVLI

-204 LPKLTQG
+204 LPKLTLG
-211 VMAVCEWFKSWWWVP
+211 VMAVCDWFKVWWWVP

-269 ATFCRTV
+269 ATFCRTMEV
-276 TGDISV
+276 LIGSGLTLTDSMDLAASNMGNIYYLEAIRDARGMVAEGTPLRESLVRTGIFPPMVSNLVGVGEETGDLQSMMGKV
-282 TSGYKLY
+282 
-289 GMDSSAKAD
+289 AD
-298 YTTAPTGKIVGKV
+298 Y
-311 TGTVAPTYETP
+311 
-322 KVTTTD
+322 
-328 GDTYDRYVAIPG
+328 YDEEV
-340 TEADGNTPNLSFHHF
+340 
-355 NISVTGYR
+355 
-363 FELAAPECALFF
+363 
-375 IGKFQG
+375 
-381 DEAAKKYLTS
+381 DEATKKLLNLMEPAIIIVMAVFVVIIVLAIYLPMINMTKAFDKYL
-391 LGFTLKDENGKQ
+391 
-403 LGEANYEFTAGK
+403 
-415 VFPDMP
+415 
-421 ADGEESDSEVVCS
+421 
-434 GDAYLF
+434 
-440 EAYLMRSFNKNDT
+440 
-453 AAYRTKISA
+453 
-462 TAQATFDNGGKQDSE
+462 
-477 PKLWSFED
+477 
-485 AWTNPGELDSAQ
+485 
-497 KDILDKFLKALN
+497 
-509 IPNP
+509 

>member
-1 MPGFNYTAIDRN
+1 MPGFNYTAINRN

-81 SVASVLAMLGQQTSN
+81 SVASVLSMLGQQTGN

-113 EALATSMR
+113 ESLATSMR

-134 VSAGEA
+134 VAAGES

-152 LYFERSKRTKG
+152 LYFDRSKRTKS

-172 CVLIVVMIIVLI
+172 CVLIVVMIVVLI

-236 GVLFH
+236 GILFH
-241 RTDKGKHFFGWLA
+241 RTNKGKHFFGWLA

-269 ATFCRTV
+269 ATFCRTMEV
-276 TGDISV
+276 LIGSGLTLTDSMDLAASNMGNIYYLEAIRDARGMVAEGTPLRESLVRTGIFPPMVSNLVGVGEETGDLQSMMGKV
-282 TSGYKLY
+282 
-289 GMDSSAKAD
+289 AD
-298 YTTAPTGKIVGKV
+298 YYDEEVEEATKKLLNLMEPAIIIFMAVFVVIIVL
-311 TGTVAPTYETP
+311 
-322 KVTTTD
+322 
-328 GDTYDRYVAIPG
+328 AIYLPMINM
-340 TEADGNTPNLSFHHF
+340 TKAFD
-355 NISVTGYR
+355 
-363 FELAAPECALFF
+363 
-375 IGKFQG
+375 
-381 DEAAKKYLTS
+381 KYL
-391 LGFTLKDENGKQ
+391 
-403 LGEANYEFTAGK
+403 
-415 VFPDMP
+415 
-421 ADGEESDSEVVCS
+421 
-434 GDAYLF
+434 
-440 EAYLMRSFNKNDT
+440 
-453 AAYRTKISA
+453 
-462 TAQATFDNGGKQDSE
+462 
-477 PKLWSFED
+477 
-485 AWTNPGELDSAQ
+485 
-497 KDILDKFLKALN
+497 
-509 IPNP
+509 

>member
-81 SVASVLAMLGQQTSN
+81 SVASVLSMLGQQTGN

-134 VSAGEA
+134 VSAGES

-152 LYFERSKRTKG
+152 LYFDRSKRTKS

-172 CVLIVVMIIVLI
+172 CVLIVVMIVVLI

-211 VMAVCEWFKSWWWVP
+211 VMAVCEWFESWWWVP
-226 LLVLAALIVG
+226 LLVLAALVVG
-236 GVLFH
+236 GILFH
-241 RTDKGKHFFGWLA
+241 RTNKGRHFFGWLA

-269 ATFCRTV
+269 ATFCRTMEV
-276 TGDISV
+276 LIGSGLTLTDSMDLAASNMGNIYYLEAIRDARGMVAEGTPLRESLVRTGIFPPMVSNLVGVGEETGDLQSMMGKV
-282 TSGYKLY
+282 
-289 GMDSSAKAD
+289 AD
-298 YTTAPTGKIVGKV
+298 Y
-311 TGTVAPTYETP
+311 
-322 KVTTTD
+322 
-328 GDTYDRYVAIPG
+328 YDEEV
-340 TEADGNTPNLSFHHF
+340 
-355 NISVTGYR
+355 
-363 FELAAPECALFF
+363 
-375 IGKFQG
+375 
-381 DEAAKKYLTS
+381 DEATKKLLNLMEPAIIIFMAVFVVIIVLAIYLPMINMTKAFDKYL
-391 LGFTLKDENGKQ
+391 
-403 LGEANYEFTAGK
+403 
-415 VFPDMP
+415 
-421 ADGEESDSEVVCS
+421 
-434 GDAYLF
+434 
-440 EAYLMRSFNKNDT
+440 
-453 AAYRTKISA
+453 
-462 TAQATFDNGGKQDSE
+462 
-477 PKLWSFED
+477 
-485 AWTNPGELDSAQ
+485 
-497 KDILDKFLKALN
+497 
-509 IPNP
+509 

>member
-1 MPGFNYTAIDRN
+1 MPGFNYTAINRN

-57 LGKPKA
+57 LGNPKA

-81 SVASVLAMLGQQTSN
+81 SVASVLAMLVQQTGN

-113 EALATSMR
+113 ESLATSMR

-152 LYFERSKRTKG
+152 LYFERSKRTKS

-204 LPKLTQG
+204 LPKLTLG

-226 LLVLAALIVG
+226 LLVLVALIVG

-269 ATFCRTV
+269 ATFCRTMEV
-276 TGDISV
+276 LIGSGLTLTDSMDLAASNMGNIYYLEAIRDARALVAEGTPLRESLVRTGIFPPMVSNLVGVGEETGDLQSMMGKV
-282 TSGYKLY
+282 
-289 GMDSSAKAD
+289 AD
-298 YTTAPTGKIVGKV
+298 Y
-311 TGTVAPTYETP
+311 
-322 KVTTTD
+322 
-328 GDTYDRYVAIPG
+328 YDEEV
-340 TEADGNTPNLSFHHF
+340 
-355 NISVTGYR
+355 
-363 FELAAPECALFF
+363 
-375 IGKFQG
+375 
-381 DEAAKKYLTS
+381 DEATKKLLNLMEPAIIIVMAVFVVIIVLAIYLPMINMTKAFDKYL
-391 LGFTLKDENGKQ
+391 
-403 LGEANYEFTAGK
+403 
-415 VFPDMP
+415 
-421 ADGEESDSEVVCS
+421 
-434 GDAYLF
+434 
-440 EAYLMRSFNKNDT
+440 
-453 AAYRTKISA
+453 
-462 TAQATFDNGGKQDSE
+462 
-477 PKLWSFED
+477 
-485 AWTNPGELDSAQ
+485 
-497 KDILDKFLKALN
+497 
-509 IPNP
+509 

>member
-32 LRGAGYTILDIK
+32 LRGAGYMILDIK

-57 LGKPKA
+57 LGNPKA

-81 SVASVLAMLGQQTSN
+81 SVASVLSMLGQQTGN

-113 EALATSMR
+113 ETLAASMR
-121 RHPKIFPAILVNM
+121 RHPKIFPPILVNM
-134 VSAGEA
+134 VAAGEA

-145 ESFRQME
+145 ESFLQME
-152 LYFERSKRTKG
+152 RYFDRSKRTKS

-172 CVLIVVMIIVLI
+172 CVLIVVMIVVLI

-204 LPKLTQG
+204 LPKLTRG
-211 VMAVCEWFKSWWWVP
+211 VMAVCEWFESWWWVP

-269 ATFCRTV
+269 ATFCRTMEV
-276 TGDISV
+276 LIGSGLTLTDSMDLAASNMGNIYYLEAIRDARALVAEGTPLRESLLRTGLFPPMVSNLVGVGEETGDLQSMMGKV
-282 TSGYKLY
+282 
-289 GMDSSAKAD
+289 AD
-298 YTTAPTGKIVGKV
+298 YYDEEVEEATKKLLNLMEPAIIIFMAVFVVIIVLTIYLPMVNMTK
-311 TGTVAPTYETP
+311 AF
-322 KVTTTD
+322 D
-328 GDTYDRYVAIPG
+328 
-340 TEADGNTPNLSFHHF
+340 
-355 NISVTGYR
+355 
-363 FELAAPECALFF
+363 
-375 IGKFQG
+375 
-381 DEAAKKYLTS
+381 KYL
-391 LGFTLKDENGKQ
+391 
-403 LGEANYEFTAGK
+403 
-415 VFPDMP
+415 
-421 ADGEESDSEVVCS
+421 
-434 GDAYLF
+434 
-440 EAYLMRSFNKNDT
+440 
-453 AAYRTKISA
+453 
-462 TAQATFDNGGKQDSE
+462 
-477 PKLWSFED
+477 
-485 AWTNPGELDSAQ
+485 
-497 KDILDKFLKALN
+497 
-509 IPNP
+509 

>member
-1 MPGFNYTAIDRN
+1 MPGFNYTAINRN

-81 SVASVLAMLGQQTSN
+81 SVASVLSMLGQQTGN

-113 EALATSMR
+113 EALASSMR

-152 LYFERSKRTKG
+152 LYFERSKRTKS

-172 CVLIVVMIIVLI
+172 CVLIVVMIVVLI

-204 LPKLTQG
+204 LPKITLG

-269 ATFCRTV
+269 ATFCRTMEV
-276 TGDISV
+276 LIGSGLTLTDSMDLAASNMGNIYYLEAIRDARALVAEGTPLRESLVRTGIFPPMVSNLVGVGEETGDLQSMMGKV
-282 TSGYKLY
+282 
-289 GMDSSAKAD
+289 AD
-298 YTTAPTGKIVGKV
+298 Y
-311 TGTVAPTYETP
+311 
-322 KVTTTD
+322 
-328 GDTYDRYVAIPG
+328 YDEEV
-340 TEADGNTPNLSFHHF
+340 
-355 NISVTGYR
+355 
-363 FELAAPECALFF
+363 
-375 IGKFQG
+375 
-381 DEAAKKYLTS
+381 DEATKKLLNLMEPAIIIVMAVFVVIIVLAIYLPMINMTKAFDKYL
-391 LGFTLKDENGKQ
+391 
-403 LGEANYEFTAGK
+403 
-415 VFPDMP
+415 
-421 ADGEESDSEVVCS
+421 
-434 GDAYLF
+434 
-440 EAYLMRSFNKNDT
+440 
-453 AAYRTKISA
+453 
-462 TAQATFDNGGKQDSE
+462 
-477 PKLWSFED
+477 
-485 AWTNPGELDSAQ
+485 
-497 KDILDKFLKALN
+497 
-509 IPNP
+509 

>member
-57 LGKPKA
+57 LGNPKA

-81 SVASVLAMLGQQTSN
+81 SVASVLAMLGQQTGN

-113 EALATSMR
+113 ESLASSMR

-134 VSAGEA
+134 VAAGEA

-152 LYFERSKRTKG
+152 LYFDRSKRTKS

-172 CVLIVVMIIVLI
+172 CVLIVVMIVVLI

-204 LPKLTQG
+204 LPKLTRG

-226 LLVLAALIVG
+226 LLVLVALIVG

-269 ATFCRTV
+269 ATFCRTMEV
-276 TGDISV
+276 LIGSGLTLTDSMDLAASNMGNIYYLEAIRDARALVAEGTPLRESLLRTGLFPAMVSNLVGVGEETGDLQSMMGKV
-282 TSGYKLY
+282 
-289 GMDSSAKAD
+289 AD
-298 YTTAPTGKIVGKV
+298 YYDEEVEEATKKLLNLMEPAIIIFMAVFVVIIVL
-311 TGTVAPTYETP
+311 
-322 KVTTTD
+322 
-328 GDTYDRYVAIPG
+328 AIYLPMINM
-340 TEADGNTPNLSFHHF
+340 TKAFD
-355 NISVTGYR
+355 
-363 FELAAPECALFF
+363 
-375 IGKFQG
+375 
-381 DEAAKKYLTS
+381 KYL
-391 LGFTLKDENGKQ
+391 
-403 LGEANYEFTAGK
+403 
-415 VFPDMP
+415 
-421 ADGEESDSEVVCS
+421 
-434 GDAYLF
+434 
-440 EAYLMRSFNKNDT
+440 
-453 AAYRTKISA
+453 
-462 TAQATFDNGGKQDSE
+462 
-477 PKLWSFED
+477 
-485 AWTNPGELDSAQ
+485 
-497 KDILDKFLKALN
+497 
-509 IPNP
+509 

>member
-113 EALATSMR
+113 ESLATSMR

-134 VSAGEA
+134 VAAGES

-152 LYFERSKRTKG
+152 LYFERSKRTKS

-172 CVLIVVMIIVLI
+172 CVLIVVMIVVLI

-211 VMAVCEWFKSWWWVP
+211 VMAVCEWFESWWWVP
-226 LLVLAALIVG
+226 LLVLVALIVG

-269 ATFCRTV
+269 ATFCRTMEV
-276 TGDISV
+276 RIGSGLTLTDSMDLAASNMGNIYYLEAIRDARGMVAEGTPLRESLVRTGIFPPMVSNLVGVGEETGDLQSMMGKV
-282 TSGYKLY
+282 
-289 GMDSSAKAD
+289 AD
-298 YTTAPTGKIVGKV
+298 Y
-311 TGTVAPTYETP
+311 
-322 KVTTTD
+322 
-328 GDTYDRYVAIPG
+328 YDEEV
-340 TEADGNTPNLSFHHF
+340 
-355 NISVTGYR
+355 
-363 FELAAPECALFF
+363 
-375 IGKFQG
+375 
-381 DEAAKKYLTS
+381 DEATKKLLNLMEPAIIIFMAVFVVIIVLAIYLPMINMTKAFDKYL
-391 LGFTLKDENGKQ
+391 
-403 LGEANYEFTAGK
+403 
-415 VFPDMP
+415 
-421 ADGEESDSEVVCS
+421 
-434 GDAYLF
+434 
-440 EAYLMRSFNKNDT
+440 
-453 AAYRTKISA
+453 
-462 TAQATFDNGGKQDSE
+462 
-477 PKLWSFED
+477 
-485 AWTNPGELDSAQ
+485 
-497 KDILDKFLKALN
+497 
-509 IPNP
+509 

>member
-1 MPGFNYTAIDRN
+1 MPGFNYTAINRN

-57 LGKPKA
+57 LGNPKA

-113 EALATSMR
+113 ESLATSMR

-152 LYFERSKRTKG
+152 LYFERSKRTKS

-204 LPKLTQG
+204 LPKLTLG
-211 VMAVCEWFKSWWWVP
+211 VMAVCEWFESWWWVP
-226 LLVLAALIVG
+226 LLVLVALIVG

-269 ATFCRTV
+269 ATFCRTMEV
-276 TGDISV
+276 LIGSGLTLTDSMDLAASNMGNIYYLEAIRDARALVAEGTPLRESLLRTGIFPPMVSNLVGVGEETGDLQSMMGKV
-282 TSGYKLY
+282 
-289 GMDSSAKAD
+289 AD
-298 YTTAPTGKIVGKV
+298 Y
-311 TGTVAPTYETP
+311 
-322 KVTTTD
+322 
-328 GDTYDRYVAIPG
+328 YDEEV
-340 TEADGNTPNLSFHHF
+340 
-355 NISVTGYR
+355 
-363 FELAAPECALFF
+363 
-375 IGKFQG
+375 
-381 DEAAKKYLTS
+381 DEATKKLLNLMEPAIIIVMAVFVVIIVLAIYLPMINMTKAFDKYL
-391 LGFTLKDENGKQ
+391 
-403 LGEANYEFTAGK
+403 
-415 VFPDMP
+415 
-421 ADGEESDSEVVCS
+421 
-434 GDAYLF
+434 
-440 EAYLMRSFNKNDT
+440 
-453 AAYRTKISA
+453 
-462 TAQATFDNGGKQDSE
+462 
-477 PKLWSFED
+477 
-485 AWTNPGELDSAQ
+485 
-497 KDILDKFLKALN
+497 
-509 IPNP
+509 

>member
-1 MPGFNYTAIDRN
+1 MPGFNYTAINRN

-57 LGKPKA
+57 LGNPKA

-81 SVASVLAMLGQQTSN
+81 SVASVLSMLGQQTGN

-113 EALATSMR
+113 ESLASSMR
-121 RHPKIFPAILVNM
+121 RHPKIFPPILVNM

-145 ESFRQME
+145 ESFLQME
-152 LYFERSKRTKG
+152 RYFDRSKRTKSR
-163 KVTSAMIYP
+163 VTSAMIYP
-172 CVLIVVMIIVLI
+172 CVLIVVMIVVLI

-196 TFEDMDAE
+196 AFEEMDAE
-204 LPKLTQG
+204 LPKLTLG
-211 VMAVCEWFKSWWWVP
+211 VMAVCKWFESWWWVP

-269 ATFCRTV
+269 ATFCRTMEV
-276 TGDISV
+276 LIGSGLTLTDSMDLAASNMGNIYYLEAIRDARALVAEGTPLRESLVRTGIFPPMVSNLVGVGEETGDLQSMMGKV
-282 TSGYKLY
+282 
-289 GMDSSAKAD
+289 AD
-298 YTTAPTGKIVGKV
+298 YYDEEVEEATKKLLNLMEPAIIIFMAVFVVIIVLAIYLPMINMTK
-311 TGTVAPTYETP
+311 AF
-322 KVTTTD
+322 
-328 GDTYDRYVAIPG
+328 DRY
-340 TEADGNTPNLSFHHF
+340 L
-355 NISVTGYR
+355 
-363 FELAAPECALFF
+363 
-375 IGKFQG
+375 
-381 DEAAKKYLTS
+381 
-391 LGFTLKDENGKQ
+391 
-403 LGEANYEFTAGK
+403 
-415 VFPDMP
+415 
-421 ADGEESDSEVVCS
+421 
-434 GDAYLF
+434 
-440 EAYLMRSFNKNDT
+440 
-453 AAYRTKISA
+453 
-462 TAQATFDNGGKQDSE
+462 
-477 PKLWSFED
+477 
-485 AWTNPGELDSAQ
+485 
-497 KDILDKFLKALN
+497 
-509 IPNP
+509 

>member
-1 MPGFNYTAIDRN
+1 MPGFNYTAINRN

-81 SVASVLAMLGQQTSN
+81 SVASVLSMLGQQTGN

-113 EALATSMR
+113 ESLATSMR

-134 VSAGEA
+134 VSAGES

-152 LYFERSKRTKG
+152 LYFERSKRTKS

-172 CVLIVVMIIVLI
+172 CVLIVVMIVVLI

-211 VMAVCEWFKSWWWVP
+211 VMAVCEWFESWWWVP

-241 RTDKGKHFFGWLA
+241 RTNKGRHFFGWLA

-269 ATFCRTV
+269 ATFCRTMEV
-276 TGDISV
+276 LIGSGLTLTDSMDLAASNMGNIYYLEAIRDARGMVAEGTPLRESLVRTGIFPPMVSNLVGVGEETGDLQSMMGKV
-282 TSGYKLY
+282 
-289 GMDSSAKAD
+289 AD
-298 YTTAPTGKIVGKV
+298 Y
-311 TGTVAPTYETP
+311 
-322 KVTTTD
+322 
-328 GDTYDRYVAIPG
+328 YDEEV
-340 TEADGNTPNLSFHHF
+340 
-355 NISVTGYR
+355 
-363 FELAAPECALFF
+363 
-375 IGKFQG
+375 
-381 DEAAKKYLTS
+381 DEATKKLLNLMEPAIIIFMAVFVVIIVLAIYLPMINMTKAFDKYL
-391 LGFTLKDENGKQ
+391 
-403 LGEANYEFTAGK
+403 
-415 VFPDMP
+415 
-421 ADGEESDSEVVCS
+421 
-434 GDAYLF
+434 
-440 EAYLMRSFNKNDT
+440 
-453 AAYRTKISA
+453 
-462 TAQATFDNGGKQDSE
+462 
-477 PKLWSFED
+477 
-485 AWTNPGELDSAQ
+485 
-497 KDILDKFLKALN
+497 
-509 IPNP
+509 